1 MAEGGYGEKDTLM
14 EHTDDRNDNADDGDT
29 TGPFQPGSVS
39 TPGPGEQIPRTTTTN
54 RPDETT
60 MFPEIPD
67 DSATTTFTAS
77 NYLDK
82 EFPSADKS
90 KIKYKINENGRLQV
104 GLIKP
109 DKPYYYLT
117 TKIQGR
123 EEYQI
128 NIKLPKEVL
137 KALGPSRRLTL
148 ENEIRA
154 LSEGINENKKTVED
168 KNESSE
174 ERKKAYERAKQQIE
188 RRTDLKKELD
198 RLKKVDYEPVLGET
212 IHLQEFQQHEAER
225 QKREEEIR
233 QERQEQEEIAND
245 ENTPQDER
253 QQARERIDDLEQEIN
268 EIENEREEEIER
280 LSLTDKLREKVK
292 EIFKK
297 YGFTVTAVLLAVG
310 TTIGVILSSLSN
322 GLKAVAKGVGN
333 GLQTL
338 GKKIAGILPGLLGA
352 IVSFVFRAA
361 GQVISFLGKNAWLL
375 IVGVAVFLFE
385 QVKKRSER

>member
-1 MAEGGYGEKDTLM
+1 MAEGGYGEKDPLM
-14 EHTDDRNDNADDGDT
+14 EHTDDRDDDT
-29 TGPFQPGSVS
+29 TGSFQPEGTS
-39 TPGPGEQIPRTTTTN
+39 TPGSMRRTTTMN
-54 RPDETT
+54 RLDQTT
-60 MFPEIPD
+60 LFPEIPG

-77 NYLDK
+77 SYLDK

-90 KIKYKINENGRLQV
+90 KIKYKIDEKGRLQV

-109 DKPYYYLT
+109 GKPYYYLT
-117 TKIQGR
+117 TKIQGK

-137 KALGPSRRLTL
+137 KALGPSRQLTL
-148 ENEIRA
+148 QNEIRA
-154 LSEGINENKKTVED
+154 VSEGINENKKTAD
-168 KNESSE
+168 DSNESSE
-174 ERKKAYERAKQQIE
+174 ERKKAKERAKQQIE
-188 RRTDLKKELD
+188 RRANLQKELD
-198 RLKKVDYEPVLGET
+198 RLKKREYEPVFVET
-212 IHLQEFQQHEAER
+212 IPLQDFRQHEEER
-225 QKREEEIR
+225 QEREQEIR

-245 ENTPQDER
+245 ENAQQDER
-253 QQARERIDDLEQEIN
+253 QQARERVLELDQEIN

-280 LSLTDKLREKVK
+280 LTLTDKLREKVK

-322 GLKAVAKGVGN
+322 GLKAVANGVGN
-333 GLQTL
+333 GLKTL